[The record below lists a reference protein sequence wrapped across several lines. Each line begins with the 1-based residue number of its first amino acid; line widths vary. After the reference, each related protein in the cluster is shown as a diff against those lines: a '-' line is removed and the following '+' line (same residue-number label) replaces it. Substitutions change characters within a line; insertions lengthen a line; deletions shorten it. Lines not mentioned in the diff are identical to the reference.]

1 MKIDKC
7 DADDKDAPGSKFVQ
21 QVRQIKVKRL
31 RPMNCFAKASDKLAH
46 YNFIKEAGLKKD
58 AASHP

>member
-1 MKIDKC
+1 M
-7 DADDKDAPGSKFVQ
+7 Q

-31 RPMNCFAKASDKLAH
+31 RPMNCFAKARNKFTH